1 MKKDKPRKKRENKY
15 ETKVKIEGSF
25 DEILKVLITSPPPN
39 LKKRKGNK
47 PKKTKAD

>member
-1 MKKDKPRKKRENKY
+1 MKKDKPQKKRQNKY

-25 DEILKVLITSPPPN
+25 DEILKVLIATPPPN

-47 PKKTKAD
+47 PKKAKTE